1 MQQESCSPGN
11 LFQWWDQVNT
21 GKVTESPHL
30 EGLSEQARQNLPEVV
45 WIKDATGISW
55 GPSQETSSS
64 WPVQGLWWKAVKWY
78 GSEVLSSDQ
87 IQYPWPQFALS
98 GPLSQALKF
107 KTFRTSLIS
116 FWFKWNS
123 KIVTNRIQSSW
134 WMMTIAHTSGNQAF
148 VFHYLLE
155 VLNHII
161 SWSRACTAS
170 AVLQPHLYCKD
181 WLYSPPSNPNDTV
194 FTPHKYP
201 LHKLEKFQRK
211 IPLYVTTMATVFFR
225 IPKDHMH
232 TYIPEHSW
240 KSQGKTVQ

>member
-1 MQQESCSPGN
+1 M
-11 LFQWWDQVNT
+11 
-21 GKVTESPHL
+21 
-30 EGLSEQARQNLPEVV
+30 
-45 WIKDATGISW
+45 
-55 GPSQETSSS
+55 
-64 WPVQGLWWKAVKWY
+64 QGLWWKAVKWY
-78 GSEVLSSDQ
+78 GLEVLSSDQ

-123 KIVTNRIQSSW
+123 KIVTTRIQSSW

-181 WLYSPPSNPNDTV
+181 WLYSPPSNPNDAV

-211 IPLYVTTMATVFFR
+211 IPLYVITMATVFFR